1 MSTDQ
6 NIVYFADP
14 DKAPGKDEDPTTR
27 RLLQDLQ
34 DQFVHRVTERFA
46 AMLDNTD
53 DALFALADKAESNRV
68 QGMYFD
74 SMREVRLK
82 RSEMEARF
90 RAEVLDGFRALRRKP
105 AGTAPAGGE
114 REVADGS
121 CEELSLVGH
130 DDLEESL
137 AVDGMVGKA
146 RSRHAQVLAQ
156 LRARLD
162 HLLPGVRLDEEAD
175 PVGPRRLCGAFRRAG
190 QALDLEVRAK
200 LVVYK
205 LFDKSVME
213 ALGELY
219 TQLNHRLIN
228 AGVLPHI
235 KLKVPGGRA
244 SAGVRRP
251 RDDDP
256 GPPLAG
262 AWDDP
267 GAYAAGESGEV
278 FGTLQTLLAD
288 WRGAAPGGNP
298 PGAATGIG
306 MTAAYAPGDVL
317 QALSLLQTDH
327 RLPLPEGE
335 ARALGPV
342 ELRTALGGALAQLPG
357 GGFGKTLGRADEDII
372 DIVAMLFDF
381 ILGDGA
387 LPDRAKALLAR
398 LQIPM
403 VKVALLD
410 KSFFSSRRHPARQ
423 LLNELAQAV
432 ANAGADAPETREAVY
447 RCTAEAVDR
456 ILQEFEDDVGVF
468 AQVLEAYR
476 RDIASEAA
484 IAPEP
489 GSEAAPEL
497 GSEPEP
503 GPDADPV
510 AAARERARAT
520 LARCLEGRDPPVAVT
535 ALLHD
540 AWMEVLTEI
549 ALDEQADPADWDGAV
564 EVAERVLWSVEPK
577 ADYEAR
583 KRLIGAIPGLLR
595 DLRRGLARISMPSR
609 QLGTYFQALQECHI
623 ECIKDPAF
631 TAGGVERA
639 EPAGAQAEAEAEDT
653 ALAPSAGEPQPEDPA
668 PSQTATPETLPEPV
682 AVPDLPEAGGDWDPE
697 TETGDMDVEEI
708 VLCGSPG
715 PEAAGTE
722 VPAEDDEHVRRL
734 RGIAV
739 GTWFEFAEPGGA
751 SVHAKLSA
759 RIERTGKFIFVNRA
773 GFKVAEKSLHGLAV
787 EMRRGTADI
796 VDEELLFDK
805 ALEAVISNLR
815 KARA

>member
-1 MSTDQ
+1 MVNAMSTDQ
-6 NIVYFADP
+6 NIVYFTDP
-14 DKAPGKDEDPTTR
+14 DKVPAKDENPTTR
-27 RLLQDLQ
+27 RPLQDLQ
-34 DQFVHRVTERFA
+34 DQFVHRVTELFA

-53 DALFALADKAESNRV
+53 DALFALADKAESNLV
-68 QGMYFD
+68 QSMYFD

-82 RSEMEARF
+82 RGEMEARF
-90 RAEVLDGFRALRRKP
+90 RADVLDGFRALRRQP

-121 CEELSLVGH
+121 CEELSLVEH

-146 RSRHAQVLAQ
+146 RSRHAQALAQ
-156 LRARLD
+156 LRARLE
-162 HLLPGVRLDEEAD
+162 HLLPGVGLDEGTN
-175 PVGPRRLCGAFRRAG
+175 PVDPRRLCGAFRRAV
-190 QALDLEVRAK
+190 QVLDLEVRAK

-219 TQLNHRLIN
+219 TRLNHLLIN

-235 KLKVPGGRA
+235 KLKAPRA
-244 SAGVRRP
+244 RTSAGVYRSRGG
-251 RDDDP
+251 DP

-262 AWDDP
+262 VGEDP
-267 GAYAAGESGEV
+267 CGYADGEDGEV
-278 FGTLQTLLAD
+278 FGALQTLLAD
-288 WRGAAPGGNP
+288 RRGATPDANP
-298 PGAATGIG
+298 PGAATGVG
-306 MTAAYAPGDVL
+306 VTAAYAPGDVL
-317 QALSLLQTDH
+317 RALSSLQTGH
-327 RLPLPEGE
+327 RLSLPEGE
-335 ARALGPV
+335 AHALGPV

-357 GGFGKTLGRADEDII
+357 GGFGKALGRADEDII

-387 LPDRAKALLAR
+387 LPDRAKALLAQ

-403 VKVALLD
+403 VKVAFLD

-432 ANAGADAPETREAVY
+432 ANADASEAVY

-476 RDIASEAA
+476 RDIAPEAVTA
-484 IAPEP
+484 
-489 GSEAAPEL
+489 L
-497 GSEPEP
+497 EPEP
-503 GPDADPV
+503 ALEPDPV
-510 AAARERARAT
+510 DAARERARAT
-520 LARCLEGRDPPVAVT
+520 IARYLEGRDPPATVA

-564 EVAERVLWSVEPK
+564 EVVERVLWSVEPK

-583 KRLIGAIPGLLR
+583 KQLIGAIPDLLR

-631 TAGGVERA
+631 PVGGGEAARV
-639 EPAGAQAEAEAEDT
+639 EPAGAQVEAEAEDT
-653 ALAPSAGEPQPEDPA
+653 APAPSAGEPQPEDPA
-668 PSQTATPETLPEPV
+668 PAQMAAFE
-682 AVPDLPEAGGDWDPE
+682 ALPEAGGDWDADP
-697 TETGDMDVEEI
+697 GAGDVEEI
-708 VLCGSPG
+708 VLCGEPG

-722 VPAEDDEHVRRL
+722 GPVEDDEHVRRL
-734 RGIAV
+734 RGIAL

-759 RIERTGKFIFVNRA
+759 RIERAGKFIFVNRA
-773 GFKVAEKSLHGLAV
+773 GFKVAEKSLHGLAM
-787 EMRRGTADI
+787 EMRGGTVDI
-796 VDEELLFDK
+796 LDEGLLFDK

>member
-1 MSTDQ
+1 MVNAMSTDQ

-14 DKAPGKDEDPTTR
+14 DKAPAKDEDPTTR
-27 RLLQDLQ
+27 RLLLQDLQ
-34 DQFVHRVTERFA
+34 DRFVHRVSERFA

-68 QGMYFD
+68 QSLYFD

-82 RSEMEARF
+82 RGEMEARF
-90 RAEVLDGFRALRRKP
+90 RAEVLDGFRTLRRQP

-114 REVADGS
+114 HEVADGS
-121 CEELSLVGH
+121 CEELALVEH

-146 RSRHAQVLAQ
+146 RSRHAQALAQ

-162 HLLPGVRLDEEAD
+162 HLLPGVRLDERAD
-175 PVGPRRLCGAFRRAG
+175 PVDPRRLCEAFRRAG

-213 ALGELY
+213 TLGELY
-219 TQLNHRLIN
+219 TQLNHLLID
-228 AGVLPHI
+228 AGVLPHL
-235 KLKVPGGRA
+235 KLKVSGVRA
-244 SAGVRRP
+244 SAGVYRA

-256 GPPLAG
+256 DPPLAG
-262 AWDDP
+262 VGNDP
-267 GAYAAGESGEV
+267 GVYAAGEV

-298 PGAATGIG
+298 PGAATGLG

-317 QALSLLQTDH
+317 QALNVLQTGH

-335 ARALGPV
+335 AHALGPV

-357 GGFGKTLGRADEDII
+357 GAFGKALGRADEDII
-372 DIVAMLFDF
+372 DIVGMLFDF

-403 VKVALLD
+403 VKVAFLD

-432 ANAGADAPETREAVY
+432 ANPDAPEAVY

-476 RDIASEAA
+476 RDIAPEAA
-484 IAPEP
+484 TA
-489 GSEAAPEL
+489 
-497 GSEPEP
+497 PEP

-520 LARCLEGRDPPVAVT
+520 LARCLEGCDPPAVVA

-549 ALDEQADPADWDGAV
+549 ALDEQADPADWDSAV
-564 EVAERVLWSVEPK
+564 EVVERVLWSIEPK
-577 ADYEAR
+577 AGYEER

-595 DLRRGLARISMPSR
+595 DLRQGLARISMPSR
-609 QLGTYFQALQECHI
+609 QLSTYFQALQECHI
-623 ECIKDPAF
+623 ECVKDPAF
-631 TAGGVERA
+631 T
-639 EPAGAQAEAEAEDT
+639 AGAQAEAEAEDT
-653 ALAPSAGEPQPEDPA
+653 APAPSAGEPPFEDPA
-668 PSQTATPETLPEPV
+668 PSQSAASETPPEPV
-682 AVPDLPEAGGDWDPE
+682 AVPDLPEAGGDWVADPE
-697 TETGDMDVEEI
+697 AGDVEEI
-708 VLCGSPG
+708 VLCGEPG

-722 VPAEDDEHVRRL
+722 VPAQDDEHVRRL

-739 GTWFEFAEPGGA
+739 GTWFEFAEPGGT
-751 SVHAKLSA
+751 SVRAKLSA
-759 RIERTGKFIFVNRA
+759 RIEHAGKFIFVNRA
-773 GFKVAEKSLHGLAV
+773 GFKVAEKSLYGLAV
-787 EMRRGTADI
+787 EMRRGAADI
-796 VDEELLFDK
+796 VDEGLLFDK

>member
-1 MSTDQ
+1 MVTAMSTDQ

-14 DKAPGKDEDPTTR
+14 DKAPAKDENPTTR
-27 RLLQDLQ
+27 RPLQDLQ
-34 DQFVHRVTERFA
+34 DQFVHRVTELFA

-53 DALFALADKAESNRV
+53 DALFALADKAESNLV
-68 QGMYFD
+68 QSLYFD

-82 RSEMEARF
+82 RGEMEARF
-90 RAEVLDGFRALRRKP
+90 RADVLDGFRALRRQP

-121 CEELSLVGH
+121 CEELSLVEH

-146 RSRHAQVLAQ
+146 RSRHAQALAQ
-156 LRARLD
+156 LRARLE
-162 HLLPGVRLDEEAD
+162 HLLPGVGLDEGTN
-175 PVGPRRLCGAFRRAG
+175 PVDPRRLCGAFRRAV
-190 QALDLEVRAK
+190 QVLDLEVRAK

-219 TQLNHRLIN
+219 TRLNHLLIN

-235 KLKVPGGRA
+235 KLKAPRA
-244 SAGVRRP
+244 RTSAGVYRP
-251 RDDDP
+251 RDGDP

-262 AWDDP
+262 VGEDP
-267 GAYAAGESGEV
+267 CVYAAGEDGEV
-278 FGTLQTLLAD
+278 FGALQTLLAD
-288 WRGAAPGGNP
+288 RRGVTPDANP
-298 PGAATGIG
+298 PGAATGVG
-306 MTAAYAPGDVL
+306 ATAAYAPGDVL
-317 QALSLLQTDH
+317 RALSLLQTGH
-327 RLPLPEGE
+327 RLSLPEGE
-335 ARALGPV
+335 AHALGPV

-357 GGFGKTLGRADEDII
+357 GGFGKALGRVDEDII

-387 LPDRAKALLAR
+387 LPDRAKALLAQ

-403 VKVALLD
+403 VKVAFLD

-432 ANAGADAPETREAVY
+432 ADADASEAVY
-447 RCTAEAVDR
+447 RCAAEAVDR

-476 RDIASEAA
+476 RDIAPEAVTA
-484 IAPEP
+484 LEPEP
-489 GSEAAPEL
+489 ALE
-497 GSEPEP
+497 SEPEP
-503 GPDADPV
+503 DPV
-510 AAARERARAT
+510 DAARERARAT
-520 LARCLEGRDPPVAVT
+520 LARCLEGRDPPAAVA
-535 ALLHD
+535 ALLRD

-564 EVAERVLWSVEPK
+564 EVVERVLWSVEPK

-583 KRLIGAIPGLLR
+583 KRLIGAIPDLLR

-623 ECIKDPAF
+623 ECIKDTAF
-631 TAGGVERA
+631 TAGAQVEV
-639 EPAGAQAEAEAEDT
+639 ETEDT
-653 ALAPSAGEPQPEDPA
+653 VPVPSAGEPQPEDPA
-668 PSQTATPETLPEPV
+668 PARTAAFEALPEPV
-682 AVPDLPEAGGDWDPE
+682 PVLDLPEAGGDWDADPE
-697 TETGDMDVEEI
+697 AGDVEEI
-708 VLCGSPG
+708 VLCGDPG

-722 VPAEDDEHVRRL
+722 GPAEDDEHVRRL
-734 RGIAV
+734 RGIAL

-759 RIERTGKFIFVNRA
+759 RIERAGKFIFVNRA
-773 GFKVAEKSLHGLAV
+773 GFKVAEKSLHGLAM
-787 EMRRGTADI
+787 EMRCGTVDI
-796 VDEELLFDK
+796 LDEGLLFDK

>member
-1 MSTDQ
+1 MVNAMSTDQ

-14 DKAPGKDEDPTTR
+14 DKVPAKDENPTTR

-34 DQFVHRVTERFA
+34 DQFVRRVTERFA

-82 RSEMEARF
+82 RGEMETRF
-90 RAEVLDGFRALRRKP
+90 RAEVLDGFRALRRQSV
-105 AGTAPAGGE
+105 GTAPAGGE
-114 REVADGS
+114 HEVADGS

-156 LRARLD
+156 LRVRLD
-162 HLLPGVRLDEEAD
+162 HLLPGVRLDEGAD
-175 PVGPRRLCGAFRRAG
+175 PVDPRRLCGAFRRAG
-190 QALDLEVRAK
+190 QVLDLEVRAK

-219 TQLNHRLIN
+219 TQLNHLLVN

-235 KLKVPGGRA
+235 KLKVPGVRA
-244 SAGVRRP
+244 TAGVHRA
-251 RDDDP
+251 RDGDS
-256 GPPLAG
+256 GLPLAG
-262 AWDDP
+262 VGEGP
-267 GAYAAGESGEV
+267 GVYATGEGGEV

-298 PGAATGIG
+298 PGAVTGVG
-306 MTAAYAPGDVL
+306 MAAAYVPGDVL
-317 QALSLLQTDH
+317 QALSLLQTGH

-357 GGFGKTLGRADEDII
+357 GGFGKALGRADEDII
-372 DIVAMLFDF
+372 DIVSMLFDF

-403 VKVALLD
+403 VKVAFLD

-432 ANAGADAPETREAVY
+432 ANPDAPEAVY

-456 ILQEFEDDVGVF
+456 ILQEFEDDVDVF
-468 AQVLEAYR
+468 AQVLEVYR
-476 RDIASEAA
+476 RDIAPEAA
-484 IAPEP
+484 TA
-489 GSEAAPEL
+489 
-497 GSEPEP
+497 PEP
-503 GPDADPV
+503 GPDAGPV
-510 AAARERARAT
+510 AAARDRARAT
-520 LARCLEGRDPPVAVT
+520 LARCLEGRDPPAVVA

-564 EVAERVLWSVEPK
+564 EVVERVLWSVEPK
-577 ADYEAR
+577 TGYEER

-595 DLRRGLARISMPSR
+595 DLRRGLARISVPSR
-609 QLGTYFQALQECHI
+609 QLGAYFQALQECHI

-631 TAGGVERA
+631 TAGGAAGA
-639 EPAGAQAEAEAEDT
+639 EPAGTQAGAEAEDT
-653 ALAPSAGEPQPEDPA
+653 APASSAGEPQPEDSAPA
-668 PSQTATPETLPEPV
+668 QSAASET
-682 AVPDLPEAGGDWDPE
+682 LPEAGGDWGADP
-697 TETGDMDVEEI
+697 GDVEEI
-708 VLCGSPG
+708 VLCGEPD
-715 PEAAGTE
+715 PKAAGTE
-722 VPAEDDEHVRRL
+722 VPAEDDEHVRHL

-739 GTWFEFAEPGGA
+739 GTWFEFTEPGGA
-751 SVHAKLSA
+751 SVRAKLSA
-759 RIERTGKFIFVNRA
+759 RIEHAGKFIFVNRA

-787 EMRRGTADI
+787 EMRRGAADI
-796 VDEELLFDK
+796 VDEGLLFDK

>member
-1 MSTDQ
+1 MVNAMSTDQ

-14 DKAPGKDEDPTTR
+14 DKVPAKDENSTTR

-34 DQFVHRVTERFA
+34 DQFVHRVTELFA

-53 DALFALADKAESNRV
+53 DALFALADKAESNLV
-68 QGMYFD
+68 QSLYFD

-82 RSEMEARF
+82 RGEMEARF
-90 RAEVLDGFRALRRKP
+90 RADVLDGFRALRRRP
-105 AGTAPAGGE
+105 AVTAPAGGE

-146 RSRHAQVLAQ
+146 RSRHAQALAQ
-156 LRARLD
+156 LRARLE
-162 HLLPGVRLDEEAD
+162 HLLPGVGLDEGAGPVD
-175 PVGPRRLCGAFRRAG
+175 PLRLCGAFRRAG
-190 QALDLEVRAK
+190 QVLDLEVRAK

-219 TQLNHRLIN
+219 TQLNHLLIN

-235 KLKVPGGRA
+235 KLKVPGARA
-244 SAGVRRP
+244 TAGVYRA
-251 RDDDP
+251 RDGDP
-256 GPPLAG
+256 GAPLAG
-262 AWDDP
+262 VGEDP
-267 GAYAAGESGEV
+267 CVYAAGEDGEV
-278 FGTLQTLLAD
+278 FGALQTLLAD
-288 WRGAAPGGNP
+288 RRGAAPGGNP
-298 PGAATGIG
+298 PGAAIG
-306 MTAAYAPGDVL
+306 VGMSAAYAPGDVL
-317 QALSLLQTDH
+317 RALSLLQTGH

-335 ARALGPV
+335 AHALGPV
-342 ELRTALGGALAQLPG
+342 ELRTALSGALAQLPG
-357 GGFGKTLGRADEDII
+357 GGFGKALGRADEDII

-387 LPDRAKALLAR
+387 LPDRAKALLAQ

-403 VKVALLD
+403 VKVAFLD
-410 KSFFSSRRHPARQ
+410 KSFFGSRRHPARQ

-432 ANAGADAPETREAVY
+432 ADTDAPEAVY
-447 RCTAEAVDR
+447 RCAAEAVDR

-468 AQVLEAYR
+468 VQVLEAYR
-476 RDIASEAA
+476 RDIAPEAA
-484 IAPEP
+484 TA
-489 GSEAAPEL
+489 
-497 GSEPEP
+497 PEP

-510 AAARERARAT
+510 AAARERART
-520 LARCLEGRDPPVAVT
+520 TIARCLEGRDPPAAVA

-564 EVAERVLWSVEPK
+564 GVVERVLWSVEPK

-583 KRLIGAIPGLLR
+583 KRLIGAIPELLR

-623 ECIKDPAF
+623 ECVKDTAF
-631 TAGGVERA
+631 TAGGAVRA

-653 ALAPSAGEPQPEDPA
+653 ASAPSVDEPRSEDCAPA
-668 PSQTATPETLPEPV
+668 QTAASETLPEPV
-682 AVPDLPEAGGDWDPE
+682 AVLDLPEAGGDWDADPE
-697 TETGDMDVEEI
+697 GGDVEEI
-708 VLCGSPG
+708 VLCGDPD

-722 VPAEDDEHVRRL
+722 VSAEDDEHVRRL
-734 RGIAV
+734 RGIAL
-739 GTWFEFAEPGGA
+739 GTWFEFTEPGGA
-751 SVHAKLSA
+751 SVHTKLSA
-759 RIERTGKFIFVNRA
+759 RIERADKFIFVNRA
-773 GFKVAEKSLHGLAV
+773 GFKVAEKSLHGLAM
-787 EMRRGTADI
+787 EMRCGTADI
-796 VDEELLFDK
+796 LDEGLLFDK

>member
-1 MSTDQ
+1 MVNAMSTDQ

-14 DKAPGKDEDPTTR
+14 DKVPAKDENPTTR
-27 RLLQDLQ
+27 RPLQELQ
-34 DQFVHRVTERFA
+34 DQFVRRVTELFA

-53 DALFALADKAESNRV
+53 DALFALADKAESNSV
-68 QGMYFD
+68 QSMYFD

-82 RSEMEARF
+82 RGEMEARF
-90 RAEVLDGFRALRRKP
+90 RAEVLDDFRALRRQP
-105 AGTAPAGGE
+105 VGTASADGK

-137 AVDGMVGKA
+137 AIDGMVGKA

-156 LRARLD
+156 LRVRLD
-162 HLLPGVRLDEEAD
+162 HLLPGVGLDEGAGPVD
-175 PVGPRRLCGAFRRAG
+175 PLRLCGAFRRAG
-190 QALDLEVRAK
+190 QVLDLEVRAK

-219 TQLNHRLIN
+219 TQLNHLLIN

-235 KLKVPGGRA
+235 KLKAPGARA
-244 SAGVRRP
+244 SAGGYRP
-251 RDDDP
+251 RDGDP
-256 GPPLAG
+256 DPPFAG
-262 AWDDP
+262 IGEDP
-267 GAYAAGESGEV
+267 CVYAAGEDGEV
-278 FGTLQTLLAD
+278 FGALQTLLAD
-288 WRGAAPGGNP
+288 RRGAVPGANP
-298 PGAATGIG
+298 PGAAIGAG

-317 QALSLLQTDH
+317 RALSLLQTGH
-327 RLPLPEGE
+327 RLPPPEGE

-357 GGFGKTLGRADEDII
+357 GGFGKALGRADEDII

-387 LPDRAKALLAR
+387 LPDRAKALLAQ

-403 VKVALLD
+403 IKVAFLD

-432 ANAGADAPETREAVY
+432 ADTDAPEAVY

-456 ILQEFEDDVGVF
+456 ILQEFENDVGVF

-476 RDIASEAA
+476 RDIAPEAT
-484 IAPEP
+484 P
-489 GSEAAPEL
+489 
-497 GSEPEP
+497 EPEP

-510 AAARERARAT
+510 AAARERART
-520 LARCLEGRDPPVAVT
+520 TIARCLEGRDPPAVVA

-549 ALDEQADPADWDGAV
+549 ALDEQAGPADWDGAV
-564 EVAERVLWSVEPK
+564 EVVERVLWSVEPK
-577 ADYEAR
+577 ADYEER

-609 QLGTYFQALQECHI
+609 QLGTCFQALQECHI
-623 ECIKDPAF
+623 ECIKDTAF
-631 TAGGVERA
+631 PAGGAAHA
-639 EPAGAQAEAEAEDT
+639 EPAGAQAEAEVEVEVEAEAEAEDT
-653 ALAPSAGEPQPEDPA
+653 APAPSADEPQPEDSAPA
-668 PSQTATPETLPEPV
+668 QTAASETLPEPV
-682 AVPDLPEAGGDWDPE
+682 AVPDPPEAGGDWDADP
-697 TETGDMDVEEI
+697 GAGDVEEI
-708 VLCGSPG
+708 VLCGDPG
-715 PEAAGTE
+715 PEAAGTGGTE
-722 VPAEDDEHVRRL
+722 EDDEHIRRL
-734 RGIAV
+734 RAIAV
-739 GTWFEFAEPGGA
+739 GTRFEFTEPGGA

-773 GFKVAEKSLHGLAV
+773 GFKVAEKSLHGLAM

-796 VDEELLFDK
+796 LDEGLLFDK